1 MSLEQ
6 AKELNRKFLRRLK
19 RLSDKATLGDEQAS
33 HTLIQT
39 MTERDVELKKLG
51 FMIDEKSGK
60 VVPFDPAVN
69 ERYHEQL
76 DKWLM
81 ENLGKSRTD
90 FH

>member
-1 MSLEQ
+1 
-6 AKELNRKFLRRLK
+6 
-19 RLSDKATLGDEQAS
+19 
-33 HTLIQT
+33 

-51 FMIDEKSGK
+51 FMVDEKSCK

-90 FH
+90 FP